1 MEISTT
7 PRRSGRLV
15 RSLVNLICVAVMLL
29 AVAFIVPSAF
39 GLQRYVITGGSME
52 GSISVGSV
60 VFAEVVPVSDLRVG
74 DVITY
79 MPPPDSGIDNLVTH
93 RIVSIEDG
101 VYRTQGDANPG
112 VDPWTFKLPHAT
124 QARVSYDVPYVG
136 YAFMALADRETR
148 MLLIG
153 VPAGLIAL
161 MSLVQLVGALRR
173 PERPTPSNS
182 LSPSSAPASRP
193 RVTAGV

>member
-15 RSLVNLICVAVMLL
+15 RYVVNLVCFATTLI

-79 MPPPDSGIDNLVTH
+79 MPPPDSGLDNLVTH
-93 RIVSIEDG
+93 RIVSIESG
-101 VYRTQGDANPG
+101 VFVTKGDANPNK
-112 VDPWTFKLPHAT
+112 DPWSFKLSQAT
-124 QARVSYDVPYVG
+124 QARVVYDAPYIG
-136 YAFMALADRETR
+136 YAFMTLADRDTR

-161 MSLVQLVGALRR
+161 MSLVQLVGAFRR
-173 PERPTPSNS
+173 PRQTNPP
-182 LSPSSAPASRP
+182 PPAVPPPASKP
-193 RVTAGV
+193 RVTVGG